1 MGILR
6 IKGTIDIAQ
15 FWPIGSADADTTKIK
30 LIVSENSFEYKK
42 EGDTKFMPVSIF
54 WDAISRGQV
63 SKSVVTTSK
72 KTGDKTITV
81 RLQGVD
87 TPELHYHAAP
97 LSKSGDATEEKRKAF
112 NEINKDRRQC
122 FAESATVALAKHLK
136 QFADAAGLIKA
147 VFETNV
153 GEPADSVDTYGRFV
167 GNISIN
173 GAQDINLWLIE
184 NGWGHPGFY
193 TSMTKEEIETI
204 MDAWEKGKK
213 KSNRPGS
220 AVLKNANKFD
230 FNLMYRKPKKGVEI
244 PFTMGEDAG
253 EVLMPKIYRR
263 QVSWLVSKKAKVI
276 SSATSFQSYLK
287 KKPDQLVLLKDFLDN
302 DLNSATVLNLNEF
315 ISPENFVLKSPEDF
329 VFKEKPGTLV
339 NGSGKK
345 IAEWK

>member
-1 MGILR
+1 MGVLR
-6 IKGTIDIAQ
+6 IRGTIDIHQ
-15 FWPIGSADADTTKIK
+15 FWPIDSSDADTTKIK

-42 EGDTKFMPVSIF
+42 EGGTKFLPVSIF

-63 SKSVVTTSK
+63 SKAVVATSK
-72 KTGDKTITV
+72 KTGEKTITV

-97 LSKSGDATEEKRKAF
+97 LSKSGDITDEKREKF

-136 QFADAAGLIKA
+136 QFADAAGLIRA

-153 GEPADSVDTYGRFV
+153 GKPADSVDTYGRFV
-167 GNISIN
+167 GNVSIN
-173 GAQDINLWLIE
+173 GGHDINLWLIE
-184 NGWGHPGFY
+184 NGWGHPAFY
-193 TSMTKEEIETI
+193 TSMQKEEIAIILE
-204 MDAWEKGKK
+204 AWKKGKK
-213 KSNRPGS
+213 KANRPGS
-220 AVLKNANKFD
+220 SVSMNANKFD
-230 FNLMYRKPKKGVEI
+230 FNMMYRKPKKGVEI

-302 DLNSATVLNLNEF
+302 DLNAAVVLSLDEFLSSENL
-315 ISPENFVLKSPEDF
+315 VLKKPEEL
-329 VFKEKPGTLV
+329 VFKEKPGSLADA
-339 NGSGKK
+339 NGKK
-345 IAEWK
+345 ITDW